1 MHITVFYEVFSSQ
14 FPFNAK
20 ILKNISVFNMNRYI
34 RTFVRSTNIKSKL
47 KKIKN
52 TLILNKI
59 RFRII
64 YFQILCILVFLLVAR
79 MLIYTPKSIK
89 SHGL

>member
-1 MHITVFYEVFSSQ
+1 
-14 FPFNAK
+14 
-20 ILKNISVFNMNRYI
+20 MNRYN

-47 KKIKN
+47 KNIKN

-64 YFQILCILVFLLVAR
+64 YFQICSGILLNPSRAIVCKLKNVISNIGYYFTNSDHYLVSW
-79 MLIYTPKSIK
+79 I
-89 SHGL
+89 